1 MLRFTCGEK
10 KIWQNIKKSQN
21 IMKMNVDKRY
31 KKNVFVRTTGTEY
44 KHFQLLNI
52 AQDIIRYHK
61 ISYHISFFDQ
71 I

>member
-1 MLRFTCGEK
+1 
-10 KIWQNIKKSQN
+10 
-21 IMKMNVDKRY
+21 MKMNVDKRY

-44 KHFQLLNI
+44 EHFQLLNI
-52 AQDIIRYHK
+52 SLDIIRYHK